1 MSDFIRIEGIHL
13 AASVG
18 VYPHEE
24 TMKQPISLDLVLG
37 LALQKA
43 GQTEDLDDT
52 IDYDQ
57 VVETTKE
64 VVSRRHYRL
73 IETLAET
80 LASTLKSRFAQLES
94 VQVRLVK
101 PLALLDAQRVMI
113 EITR

>member
-13 AASVG
+13 TASVG

-37 LALQKA
+37 VSLEQA
-43 GQTEDLDDT
+43 GRSEDLNDT

-57 VVETTKE
+57 VLAITKE
-64 VVSRRHYRL
+64 IVSRRHYRL

-80 LASTLKSRFAQLES
+80 LASALKEQFSQLQS
-94 VQVRLVK
+94 VHIRLVK
-101 PLALLDAQRVMI
+101 PLAVIDTQRVMI